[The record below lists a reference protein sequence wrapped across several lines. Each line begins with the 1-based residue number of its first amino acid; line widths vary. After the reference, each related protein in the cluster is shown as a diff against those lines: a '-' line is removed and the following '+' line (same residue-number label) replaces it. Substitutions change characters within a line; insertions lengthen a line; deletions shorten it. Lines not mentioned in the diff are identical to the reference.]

1 MKPVAGLKIERALIV
16 SIVANKCLPVGIGSR
31 TIPQFYRRSPGLEAR
46 GSPMKYGMNLLLWTT
61 HVTPEIYPTIAKI
74 KKTGFDGVEVPVF
87 EGELSHYKEVAKELK
102 NQGIACSSTVTVA
115 TEAANPIS
123 PDAALREA
131 GLERLR
137 WAIDVTATLGGQYLC
152 GPYHSPLAVFSGQGP
167 TADEKKRAADV
178 LRKAAEHA
186 QKA

>member
-1 MKPVAGLKIERALIV
+1 EDRTGVDRFHSRQQVLASRHRVADNTPIL
-16 SIVANKCLPVGIGSR
+16 C
-31 TIPQFYRRSPGLEAR
+31 QSPGLEAR

-131 GLERLR
+131 GLER
-137 WAIDVTATLGGQYLC
+137 
-152 GPYHSPLAVFSGQGP
+152 
-167 TADEKKRAADV
+167 
-178 LRKAAEHA
+178 
-186 QKA
+186 